1 MIVIGGKKTRTS
13 DVSFDLTDEDRAEIK
28 AAATIMRLPLATF
41 MRLAALKMA
50 RENG

>member
-1 MIVIGGKKTRTS
+1 MSAIKIR
-13 DVSFDLTDEDRAEIK
+13 LTDEDRAELK
-28 AAATIMRLPLATF
+28 AAAAVLRLPLATF

>member
-1 MIVIGGKKTRTS
+1 MSAIKIM
-13 DVSFDLTDEDRAEIK
+13 LTDEDRAEIK